1 MINFT
6 ILENKL
12 LELHSKPSN
21 GLNDYI
27 NKFVTIYKDYVVAVA
42 NDYPNSIDTPLT
54 FNDSLMKITLTSL
67 LSKQQFSIA
76 FGSAISLGWMGTTFG
91 IASPINGNIK
101 VSSIVAFGGLPFYI
115 PNTDR
120 SYQDF
125 CKLLTDKIK
134 NHIKSIKGVI
144 ITTNPTSGLPVPF
157 SISIS

>member
-6 ILENKL
+6 ILEKKL
-12 LELHSKPSN
+12 LELHSKPSDD
-21 GLNDYI
+21 LNDYI
-27 NKFVTIYKDYVVAVA
+27 DKFVTIYKDYVVAVA

-101 VSSIVAFGGLPFYI
+101 VSSIRAGGV
-115 PNTDR
+115 T
-120 SYQDF
+120 
-125 CKLLTDKIK
+125 
-134 NHIKSIKGVI
+134 
-144 ITTNPTSGLPVPF
+144 
-157 SISIS
+157 